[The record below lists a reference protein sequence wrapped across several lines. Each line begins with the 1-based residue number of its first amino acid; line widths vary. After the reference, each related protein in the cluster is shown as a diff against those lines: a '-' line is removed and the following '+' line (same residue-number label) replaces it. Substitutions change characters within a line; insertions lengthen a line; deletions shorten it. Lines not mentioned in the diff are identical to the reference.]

1 MGMRVL
7 QFLMI
12 VLLTGCLTWVSAIF
26 FGPWALTKYLE
37 GQAGGAVEVSGLRL
51 TPKLAVTA
59 SRVQMSDAGAVT
71 ASLRGVEVDW
81 RLLTGDEP
89 AVHISVASVGFAGS
103 LSVED
108 LQVTVTQADTAGTLK
123 ISGSAVRTGDPNLV
137 SAADVKFEVHTDYS
151 FQLLRRVTATTGGL
165 TTQYLANTTA
175 SNSQIEIDQV
185 DLGAESLLQQELT
198 GTLALTNVSVG
209 GPNLST
215 PQSDIKFALA
225 DGLISLSLDSRDL
238 LSETSGLAVS
248 RLTGSLEYDAVR
260 SRPAAPI
267 EVSLNNFVW
276 KDIRLPTADSKV
288 TLGDEQLKV
297 WTEGNLL
304 GSDLTIG
311 RRYIGSTPDASFNAN
326 FDIAAVSDNLQ
337 ISGDARLAAD
347 QQPVELDMSF
357 KGKVADVSQPV
368 ACAEVA
374 CEVSDVTYEYSLN
387 VAGESLSGTSRCGE
401 LTCSSGGRSHDLSTT
416 DTNKFFANLQGVNL
430 ISPLVLGGAY
440 AQMLQGVAVGAG
452 HKINF

>member
-1 MGMRVL
+1 MGTRVL
-7 QFLMI
+7 QFLMV
-12 VLLTGCLTWVSAIF
+12 VLLTGCVAWVSTIF

-37 GQAGGAVEVSGLRL
+37 GQAGDAVEVSGLRV

-59 SRVQMSDAGAVT
+59 SRVQVSDGAAVT

-89 AVHISVASVGFAGS
+89 AVLVSVANGGFAGS
-103 LSVED
+103 TSIED
-108 LQVTVTQADTAGTLK
+108 LQVTVTQAENGEPLK
-123 ISGSAVRTGDPNLV
+123 ISGTAARAGDPNLV
-137 SAADVKFEVHTDYS
+137 SAADVTFQAHTDYS

-165 TTQYLANTTA
+165 TTRYLANTTA

-185 DLGAESLLQQELT
+185 DLGADPLLQQELT
-198 GTLALTNVSVG
+198 GTLLLTNVSVG
-209 GPNLST
+209 GPHLST
-215 PQSDIKFALA
+215 PEADLKFALS
-225 DGLISLSLDSRDL
+225 DGSISLSLDVRDL
-238 LSETSGLAVS
+238 LSETSSVTVS
-248 RLTGSLEYDAVR
+248 GLTGSLEYDAVR
-260 SRPAAPI
+260 SRPAGPI

-276 KDIRLPTADSKV
+276 KDIRLPTAESKV
-288 TLGDEQLKV
+288 TLGDEQLEV

-326 FDIAAVSDNLQ
+326 FDIAAVGNNLQ
-337 ISGDARLAAD
+337 ISGEARLAAT
-347 QQPVELDMSF
+347 QQPVELDLSF
-357 KGKVADVSQPV
+357 QGAVADVIHPV
-368 ACAEVA
+368 ACTEVA
-374 CEVSDVTYEYSLN
+374 CEISDVTYEYSLN
-387 VAGESLSGTSRCGE
+387 VASESLRGTSRCLE
-401 LTCSSGGRSHDLSTT
+401 PTCSVGARTHDLSTT

-440 AQMLQGVAVGAG
+440 AQMLQGVAVGSG